1 MYVNIYSTET
11 ILSLK
16 DASNI
21 TVVCVTMYTIIEIDR
36 IVRIDSGTFYR
47 SKQCDDGIYYFDTT
61 GQEVLMD

>member
-21 TVVCVTMYTIIEIDR
+21 TVVCVTMYTIIEID
-36 IVRIDSGTFYR
+36 IILQIDSGTFYKF
-47 SKQCDDGIYYFDTT
+47 KQCDDGIYYFDTT
-61 GQEVLMD
+61 GQEVFMD

>member
-1 MYVNIYSTET
+1 MYVNIDSTET

-21 TVVCVTMYTIIEIDR
+21 PLLCVTMYTIIEIDR
-36 IVRIDSGTFYR
+36 IVRIDSGKFYR